1 MTRSIRKLQSLA
13 NQAWLN
19 DPKLQAVL
27 SVLNSA
33 GETRVAGGAVR
44 NALMGVEISD
54 VDLATTV
61 LPQDVMALAK
71 AAGFGVHPTGIE
83 HGTVTIINQGK
94 PFEVTT
100 LRRDIETDGRHAVVS
115 FTQDFA
121 EDAARRDFTMNA
133 LYCNSKGEIFDYT
146 DGYADIIKRRVKF
159 VGVPS
164 QRIKEDYLRILR
176 FFRFHAAYGKGS
188 ADAQGL
194 AACQRLKSGLKNIS
208 AERIRQE
215 FFKLLLAPRAVETLK
230 IMAASG
236 ILKTLL
242 PFNENWRLVKRLPLD
257 AVLRIFAIA
266 NSPADLKEKLRLSN
280 EEATRIESLIA
291 APQLSPKLMAKERRA
306 LLFMMGKG
314 AWLDACALAHAQSPA
329 ALQNDNWLALRNLP
343 NTWTI
348 PTLPIGGKD
357 LLAQGIPAGPKLG
370 MLLQLA
376 QDYWMAGDFL
386 ASREELLTYL
396 ESKIE

>member
-61 LPQDVMALAK
+61 LPQDVIALAK

-100 LRRDIETDGRHAVVS
+100 LRRDIETDGRHAKVT
-115 FTQDFA
+115 FTDNWHV
-121 EDAARRDFTMNA
+121 DALRRDFTMNA
-133 LYCNSKGEIFDYT
+133 MYCDAAGKVFDFT
-146 DGYADIIKRRVKF
+146 TGYLDIQRKRVRF
-159 VGVPS
+159 VGDS
-164 QRIKEDYLRILR
+164 EARIKEDYLRILR
-176 FFRFHAAYGKGS
+176 LFRFHACYGKGS
-188 ADAQGL
+188 PCPVGL
-194 AACQRLKSGLKNIS
+194 AASVKLKSGLKNIS

-215 FFKLLLAPRAVETLK
+215 LFKLLVAPRAIETLK
-230 IMAASG
+230 VMAASG

-257 AVLRIFAIA
+257 PVLRIFAIA
-266 NSPADLKEKLRLSN
+266 NFPADLKEKLRLSN